1 MLKRFDIFKTFEI
14 FEQASLSVIRET
26 IIRLVFIETENFF
39 INKPELTFEK
49 TKDNNA
55 QITVINN
62 KRVYNL
68 LSSAMKRKEEQK
80 KYENINC

>member
-1 MLKRFDIFKTFEI
+1 MLKRFDIFKTFDI
-14 FEQASLSVIRET
+14 FEQVSLSVIRET
-26 IIRLVFIETENFF
+26 IIKLVFVETENFF
-39 INKPELTFEK
+39 ANKPDLTLDL

-68 LSSAMKRKEEQK
+68 LSSAMMRKEKLKEH
-80 KYENINC
+80 ENINC